1 MRQGRRPGGPDWT
14 LHVRR
19 STDRGRTWSGGDLR
33 TVTNAKNP
41 GLAVNNDGTAGLLFQ
56 QLTGAGGAARWVTH
70 LELSDDAWGTAP
82 TAMVL
87 HTALASDPPRT
98 GLPYL
103 GDYLR
108 LLAVDRDFYGVFS
121 GSNRPDPGN
130 FPFGVT
136 YQRNANWASQTLLNT
151 DNASPVRTSI
161 DPFFVHY
168 TP

>member
-1 MRQGRRPGGPDWT
+1 MRRTPGSP
-14 LHVRR
+14 
-19 STDRGRTWSGGDLR
+19 STTTAQLGYCFS
-33 TVTNAKNP
+33 K
-41 GLAVNNDGTAGLLFQ
+41 LA
-56 QLTGAGGAARWVTH
+56 GAGSAARWVTQ

-87 HTALASDPPRT
+87 NTALASDPPRT

-108 LLAVDRDFYGVFS
+108 LLAVGRDFYGVFS
-121 GSNRPDPGN
+121 GSNRPAPAN

-136 YQRNANWASQTLLNT
+136 YQRNANWTSQTLLNT
-151 DNASPVRTSI
+151 DNASPGRTSI
-161 DPFFVHY
+161 DPFFVHH